1 VSPAAPAAFPA
12 APAGALRTVLRRVDF
27 RRLYATRLASQAS
40 DGVFQA
46 SLAGAVLF
54 NPERAATPAEVAAG
68 FAVLLLPYSLVGP
81 FAGVLLDRWRRQRVL
96 VVANAFRCLAVGVV
110 ALLIATGVSGP
121 TLYLSAL
128 VVVSVNRFV
137 LAALSAA
144 LPHVVSAPTLVVANA
159 LSTTSGTVI
168 TTVGGGLAL
177 LVRLGVGAD
186 NGGYAVM
193 ALCSAA
199 GYALSA
205 TAARGFH
212 RDLLGPDAVER
223 SHRETIGD
231 VFRGLVAGARHV
243 RGLPQTAYALA
254 AIGAHRFFYGIST
267 IATLLL
273 YRNYFH
279 DQGFFRAGLAGLGQA
294 FAVAAVGVLLAA
306 VVTPT
311 AVRRVGKP
319 GWIAIV
325 FGLAAVTEGTLG
337 VPFTMQTLVPAGLL
351 LAFVAQGSKI
361 CVDTIVQETVADD
374 YRGRVFS
381 FYDTLFNV
389 TFVAA
394 AVVGAIAL
402 PDSGK
407 SYLVL
412 GLIASGYAVTSV
424 LYGAASRGYS
434 AGPAPAGSPP
444 AGSPSAGSSPAGSP
458 RAAPLSGG
466 TASPRSRAHR

>member
-1 VSPAAPAAFPA
+1 MSTAPLAVPASGS
-12 APAGALRTVLRRVDF
+12 GALRAVLRRADF
-27 RRLYATRLASQAS
+27 RRLYVTRLASQGA

-46 SLAGAVLF
+46 GLAGAVLF
-54 NPERAATPAEVAAG
+54 NPERAATPAQVAAG

-96 VVANAFRCLAVGVV
+96 VAANAFRCLAVGLV
-110 ALLIATGVSGP
+110 ALLIAAGVGGP
-121 TLYLSAL
+121 MLYVSAL
-128 VVVSVNRFV
+128 VVVSVNRFF

-144 LPHVVSAPTLVVANA
+144 LPHVVTPAMLITANA
-159 LSTTSGTVI
+159 VSTTSGTVV

-177 LVRLGVGAD
+177 LLRLAVGAD
-186 NGGYAVM
+186 NGGYAVI
-193 ALCSAA
+193 ALCSAL

-205 TAARGFH
+205 VAARGFD

-223 SHRETIGD
+223 SRRETLGD
-231 VFRGLVAGARHV
+231 VFRGLVAGAQHV
-243 RGLPQTAYALA
+243 RRLPQTAYALV

-279 DQGFFRAGLAGLGQA
+279 DEGFFRAGLAGLGQA
-294 FAVAAVGVLLAA
+294 FAAGAVGVLLAA
-306 VVTPT
+306 VVTPA

-319 GWIAIV
+319 AWISIV
-325 FGLAAVTEGTLG
+325 FALAAVTEATLG
-337 VPFTMQTLVPAGLL
+337 LPFTMQTLVPAGLL

-394 AVVGAIAL
+394 AVAGAVVL
-402 PDSGK
+402 PPSGR

-412 GLIASGYAVTSV
+412 ALIATGYAATSV
-424 LYGAASRGYS
+424 LYRLGSCSYPVS
-434 AGPAPAGSPP
+434 AV
-444 AGSPSAGSSPAGSP
+444 SPA
-458 RAAPLSGG
+458 APPSGG
-466 TASPRSRAHR
+466 TSKPRSRAHR